1 LTVGGGSNAASSSA
15 SVWFIRSD
23 LTTDF
28 ERDRGFFLAVS
39 WASKRGSSSSS
50 STFFNA
56 DRLELLVL
64 FLGVLADD
72 LREPEV
78 ERGLRGVLAVVVVVV
93 EVCGASDSPSSS
105 PSKVLVGRTTS

>member
-1 LTVGGGSNAASSSA
+1 MTVGGGSNVASSSA
-15 SVWFIRSD
+15 SVWSIRSD
-23 LTTDF
+23 LATDF

-78 ERGLRGVLAVVVVVV
+78 ERGLRGVLAVVVVV
-93 EVCGASDSPSSS
+93 EVCGASDSSSSS
-105 PSKVLVGRTTS
+105 PSKVLVGRTAS